1 MTTQRR
7 IGSIVAIIVVGDP
20 GAFVMERRML
30 LGIKARAEGRTA
42 LRP

>member
-30 LGIKARAEGRTA
+30 LDIKARADGRA
-42 LRP
+42 GARP